1 MKQLEKNLDLVLET
15 NLCLLLESNEA
26 KKIIITPLSKEV
38 NFTEVEVRTKFDK
51 YIIGDLGNE
60 NFEKIIVKHFTWN
73 NKKPVASILIT
84 SLISLILKMK
94 EADCISYIGIY
105 KIDMIERGVEIVF
118 KNEENVF
125 AYYDDIDNEDELE
138 NSIDTARDVI
148 NLIKNN
154 YYKRPEIK

>member
-51 YIIGDLGNE
+51 DIIGDLGNE

-73 NKKPVASILIT
+73 NKKPVASIWIT

-94 EADCISYIGIY
+94 EADCISYIEID
-105 KIDMIERGVEIVF
+105 KIDMIERGVTIVF

>member
-1 MKQLEKNLDLVLET
+1 MKQLET

-26 KKIIITPLSKEV
+26 EKIIVTPLSKEV

-60 NFEKIIVKHFTWN
+60 NFEKIIDKHFTWN
-73 NKKPVASILIT
+73 NKKPVASIWIT

-94 EADCISYIGIY
+94 EADCISYIEIY
-105 KIDMIERGVEIVF
+105 KIDMIEREVNIVF
-118 KNEENVF
+118 KNEET
-125 AYYDDIDNEDELE
+125 ASAIYDDIDNEDELE
-138 NSIDTARDVI
+138 NSIDIAHEVM
-148 NLIKNN
+148 NLIKHN

>member
-1 MKQLEKNLDLVLET
+1 MKQLEKNLDLILET

-38 NFTEVEVRTKFDK
+38 NFTEVEVRTEFYE

-73 NKKPVASILIT
+73 NKKPVASIWIT

-94 EADCISYIGIY
+94 EVDCISYIEIY
-105 KIDMIERGVEIVF
+105 KIDMIQREVVIVF
-118 KNEENVF
+118 KNGEN
-125 AYYDDIDNEDELE
+125 ASAIYDDIDNEFELE
-138 NSIDTARDVI
+138 NSIDIAREVI
-148 NLIKNN
+148 NLIKHI